1 MLRGQ
6 NKETAK
12 RASNWSLMVF
22 SIGGHRLAAR
32 TEEVGGVRPWTD
44 PMPVP
49 SHTPFMNALL
59 RHDEEV
65 LPVYDLAARLKQQ
78 VRGTPPLCLIAK
90 REDGLMAVCIDGS
103 IPTLRTID
111 PQTLQPSV
119 EPDLDILGYC
129 EIEGEQ
135 VPLYAL
141 AKLGMPT
148 TTHAV

>member
-6 NKETAK
+6 SKETAK
-12 RASNWSLMVF
+12 RVTNWSLMVF
-22 SIGGHRLAAR
+22 SIGGQRLAAR
-32 TEEVGGVRPWTD
+32 IEEAGGVRPWTD

-78 VRGTPPLCLIAK
+78 VRGTPPLCLIVK
-90 REDGLMAVCIDGS
+90 REDGPMAVCIDAS
-103 IPTLRTID
+103 IPTLKTID
-111 PQTLQPSV
+111 PQALQPSA
-119 EPDLDILGYC
+119 EPDPDILGYC
-129 EIEGEQ
+129 EIEGER
-135 VPLYAL
+135 VPLYSL

>member
-12 RASNWSLMVF
+12 RASNWSVMVF
-22 SIGGHRLAAR
+22 SIGGRRLAAR
-32 TEEVGGVRPWTD
+32 TKEVGGVRPWTD

-78 VRGTPPLCLIAK
+78 VRGTPPLYLIAK

-103 IPTLRTID
+103 IPTLKTID
-111 PQTLQPSV
+111 PQTLQQSAA
-119 EPDLDILGYC
+119 PDPDILGYC
-129 EIEGEQ
+129 EIEGERI
-135 VPLYAL
+135 PLYSL
-141 AKLGMPT
+141 VKLGMPT
-148 TTHAV
+148 TTHAG